1 MRKFGPGLR
10 KDGLCGSPASPTTAS
25 RTRTSNVGEYH
36 VPDRSSLL
44 CNGTSV
50 GGVGGNS
57 GQGTNELPET
67 GDCRFVCLHGSVKS
81 QMAAVHFNRLAKE
94 RGLPFVALSRGIEVD
109 AILPA
114 GIRQGLAAEGLAPVD
129 DTPRPLVAEE
139 ASGAVKV
146 FAFDYV
152 PSDRRGSANII
163 YWSDVPPATK
173 DYNAAR
179 DAIVRHV
186 EEVVTSLSDK

>member
-1 MRKFGPGLR
+1 MWMDRVGQALCATALLMMVGLA
-10 KDGLCGSPASPTTAS
+10 GTPAKAQTSSQKPTT
-25 RTRTSNVGEYH
+25 V
-36 VPDRSSLL
+36 V
-44 CNGTSV
+44 
-50 GGVGGNS
+50 
-57 GQGTNELPET
+57 
-67 GDCRFVCLHGSVKS
+67 FVCLHGSVKS
-81 QMAAVHFNRLAKE
+81 QMAAVHFNRIAKE

-109 AILPA
+109 AGIPD

-146 FAFDYV
+146 FAFDNV
-152 PSDRRGSANII
+152 PGDRRGSANII

-186 EEVVTSLSDK
+186 EEVVTSLSNK